1 MRVLPRAP
9 DSDALLWA
17 QKYSPQLITPP
28 CFQPSTFS
36 LTNSHKSGKWLTRCP
51 AFKDT
56 RMVDYELS
64 FPMLISGPQG

>member
-17 QKYSPQLITPP
+17 QKHSAQLITPP

-36 LTNSHKSGKWLTRCP
+36 LTNNSKAGKLSHLSAGPEMVVDVNSELT
-51 AFKDT
+51 
-56 RMVDYELS
+56 
-64 FPMLISGPQG
+64 FPMLISRPKG